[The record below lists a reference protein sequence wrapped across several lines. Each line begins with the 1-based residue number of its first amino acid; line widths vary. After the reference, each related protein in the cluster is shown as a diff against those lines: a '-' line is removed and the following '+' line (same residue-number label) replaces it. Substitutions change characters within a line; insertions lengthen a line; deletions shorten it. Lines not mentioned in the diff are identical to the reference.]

1 MEHRKTPD
9 PLEPASSDT
18 DATGSEGGRKFEE
31 RMWHMKRTVSTALA
45 LLMVTGA
52 VHCSFAEEKVEY
64 KKAPASLTIQEV
76 KKQAR
81 EFVRAEEYYKDK
93 KAELEK
99 LKADYEERYGKR
111 FVSLDK
117 AGNEKVTYFKVDE
130 LPTDPVKDLEKLSEV
145 LEEIRLTNEDAAEA
159 AFFRVLLQE
168 NKLATAKNARELS
181 EFGKA
186 VSKASHELGKIVSVD
201 VKNAEAAKRGAALN
215 VKQEELALD
224 KAYEEL
230 NKLLGYS
237 PEARY
242 ETVDESIVS
251 KAGQGIESIYL
262 PSNMSEEEYGR
273 LKSLSE
279 QKKEL
284 DRKKKAQSDLDK
296 SYERG
301 KEKEDIEELINL
313 KELQEDY
320 EKSREDV
327 TRSLQKGYIDS
338 VSSFLDL
345 EQARRN
351 LEQQRKGYD
360 NETLRYKL
368 GKVSKLD
375 YLKKEAEYFAN
386 EKVYLE
392 TVYALY
398 QQVEGYEKLY
408 REKK

>member
-1 MEHRKTPD
+1 
-9 PLEPASSDT
+9 
-18 DATGSEGGRKFEE
+18 
-31 RMWHMKRTVSTALA
+31 MWHMKKTVSTVLA
-45 LLMVTGA
+45 LLMAMGTL
-52 VHCSFAEEKVEY
+52 HCSFAQEKLEY
-64 KKAPASLTIQEV
+64 QKAPVSLTIQEA

-81 EFVRAEEYYKDK
+81 EFVRGEEYYKDK
-93 KAELEK
+93 KEDLEK
-99 LKADYEERYGKR
+99 LKSDYEERYGKR

-117 AGNEKVTYFKVDE
+117 VGNETVTYFKVDS
-130 LPTDPVKDLEKLSEV
+130 LPTDPVKELEKLSEV
-145 LEEIRLTNEDAAEA
+145 LEEIRLANEDAAQT
-159 AFFRVLLQE
+159 AFFQILLQE
-168 NKLATAKNARELS
+168 NKLATAKNAQELS
-181 EFGKA
+181 EFGKE
-186 VSKASHELGKIVSVD
+186 VSKVSRELGKIVSVD
-201 VKNAEAAKRGAALN
+201 VKNAEIVKRGAVLN

-251 KAGQGIESIYL
+251 KVGQGVEAVYL

-284 DRKKKAQSDLDK
+284 DRKEEAQRNLDK

-301 KEKEDIEELINL
+301 KEREDLEEVINL

-320 EKSREDV
+320 QKSKEDV

-338 VSSFLDL
+338 VSSFLNL
-345 EQARRN
+345 EQAKKN
-351 LEQQRKGYD
+351 LEQQRKGYE
-360 NETLRYKL
+360 NEALRYKL
-368 GKVSKLD
+368 GKISKLD
-375 YLKKEAEYFAN
+375 YLKKEAEYFDK
-386 EKVYLE
+386 EKAYLD